1 MSRMPSAP
9 SPTRLRA
16 AVANGLA
23 YLRSKQ
29 SDGGGFCFFKF
40 RYLDRP
46 NLRDSYHA
54 ATALRLWGCDVPRK
68 DALVQFLREEKKDD
82 VDGLFYFKRALQAL
96 GDDSP
101 NAMDLARVDGLAI
114 PALNLSTCQETD
126 RWLERAYRS
135 LELRR
140 RSGRVEKD
148 ETIYRAIQTLERQ
161 GGYGERPNLRE
172 TRLSLKILDLLG
184 CPPNDLEATRRF
196 VDGLQH
202 AAIGFT
208 DMPASQYGNLE
219 IISAGI
225 ECCALLHLPI
235 RYPTDALTFV
245 LACQGADG
253 SFARVPVALP
263 DIAYTHE
270 ALQIIAW
277 LVPDL
282 AVREGEGPHTASSD
296 PGAPHDT
303 SQN

>member
-1 MSRMPSAP
+1 MPSAP
-9 SPTRLRA
+9 SPARLRS

-29 SDGGGFCFFKF
+29 SDNGGFCFFKF

-54 ATALRLWGCDVPRK
+54 AAALRLWGCDIPRR
-68 DALVQFLREEKKDD
+68 DALIRFLREEKRDD
-82 VDGLFYFKRALQAL
+82 VDGLFYFKSALQVL
-96 GDDSP
+96 GVDSSD
-101 NAMDLARVDGLAI
+101 AMDLTRIDGLVI
-114 PALNLSTCQETD
+114 PALNLSACLETD
-126 RWLERAYRS
+126 RWLERAYRTV
-135 LELRR
+135 ELQR
-140 RSGRVEKD
+140 RSWRVEND
-148 ETIYRAIQTLERQ
+148 ETLNRAIQTLEHQ

-172 TRLSLKILDLLG
+172 TRLSLKIMDLLG
-184 CPPNDLEATRRF
+184 RPPNDPEATRRF

-208 DMPASQYGNLE
+208 DMPASLYGSLE
-219 IISAGI
+219 IIGAGI

-235 RYPTDALTFV
+235 RYRTEALTFV

-263 DIAYTHE
+263 DIVYTHE

-277 LVPDL
+277 LAPDL
-282 AVREGEGPHTASSD
+282 VLPTCDGPHTASGD
-296 PGAPHDT
+296 PGAPHDAR
-303 SQN
+303 QN